1 MTMTADLRFRMEE
14 QQRRLLEKAAEDAGV
29 VPAVILRQ
37 LIDDNLGGRRRLET
51 IRIPDEPT
59 KALVRQVSSPAGK
72 NDQGRR
78 GVVETDD
85 QVGVAPPPTGWEGR
99 RVQVRRGV
107 KASSRRCQCPPETA
121 LDGQVCTGCWNVR

>member
-1 MTMTADLRFRMEE
+1 MALTADLRFRMSND
-14 QQRRLLEKAAEDAGV
+14 QAQLLEEAATVAGV
-29 VPAVILRQ
+29 TVSAMVRQ

-51 IRIPDEPT
+51 VRIPEQPT

-72 NDQGRR
+72 NDQERR
-78 GVVETDD
+78 GVVETDE

-99 RVQVRRGV
+99 KVQVRRGV